1 MEQRHGVRGTVQD
14 GVFFTESSIPEA
26 KLVKHLHVEIS
37 RQNATLSEVKS
48 RLAAEVRTCGG
59 TALMG
64 FRYGQKKH
72 HWTELFA
79 FKWDTE
85 SWHGEGDAVVI

>member
-1 MEQRHGVRGTVQD
+1 MEERHGVKGTVQD
-14 GVFFTESSIPEA
+14 GVFFTESSIPQA

-37 RQNATLSEVKS
+37 RQNSTLSELKA
-48 RLAAEVRTCGG
+48 RLAAQVKECGG
-59 TALMG
+59 TALST
-64 FRYGQKKH
+64 FRYGQRKH

-85 SWHGEGDAVVI
+85 SWHGEGDAVII